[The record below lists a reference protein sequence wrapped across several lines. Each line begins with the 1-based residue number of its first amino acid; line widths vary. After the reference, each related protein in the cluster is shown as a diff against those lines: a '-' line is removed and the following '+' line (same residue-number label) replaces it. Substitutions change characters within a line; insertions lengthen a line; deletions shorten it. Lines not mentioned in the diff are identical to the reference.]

1 MELSRIETAGQM
13 LLAVSRAG
21 ETTWNRPEGCCGR
34 PSAIR
39 MRRSPA
45 ALNSRNATVDFDKLL
60 HLRPT
65 LQQPSP
71 EPSRPASRPSQ
82 QDWPAALDLVRQ
94 AAEVVRQSEYRVQE
108 QEARIQDL
116 VQRVRGEL
124 KAAQDRAEAAE
135 ARVQAVEQRAQA
147 TEARAEGRVKAAE
160 TRAQEAEARAEAAH
174 QWLTRIHDTIVS
186 QLSDF
191 LSAQRSA

>member
-1 MELSRIETAGQM
+1 MELSRIEKGGADVAGRQSSGRDNM
-13 LLAVSRAG
+13 EQARRLLREAVGDQDAQKPRGAD
-21 ETTWNRPEGCCGR
+21 
-34 PSAIR
+34 
-39 MRRSPA
+39 
-45 ALNSRNATVDFDKLL
+45 SRNATVDFDKLL

-160 TRAQEAEARAEAAH
+160 TRAREAEARAEAAH